1 MNDAGGRESQI
12 MSGAAKT
19 TLAAF
24 ALFVVAT
31 PALSDE
37 QPHQSGLLIDL
48 FKIAVAET
56 SSSSRFLSY

>member
-1 MNDAGGRESQI
+1 

-48 FKIAVAET
+48 FKIAVADVVVV
-56 SSSSRFLSY
+56 SFFVILSKK